1 MKFGK
6 ELASQ
11 MVPEWQDAYMN
22 YHLLKSILKDI
33 ESNTD
38 RERNSNRTST
48 SRTPSKSMTGTQ
60 KRKGSAAYRDFSGL
74 TRRHNTKGSS
84 SVPEEEQV
92 ILVNMV
98 TSGEDQNSETSK
110 YETMFL
116 MSSEEGGEYELLFF
130 HALDEEFNKVLKFYK
145 SKVEEVQKEAKELN
159 KQVDALVAFRL
170 QVHNNSPRLGFAAAE
185 EDEAEA
191 LSPSSKVNNTR
202 TSGSGRA
209 HIDIINETELS
220 SEGCPE
226 GKGKGSNE
234 AKTSNQKNVEGKR
247 NSTSRRPTP
256 AQVLENFKIN
266 VTDETPWSILTSML
280 VSSNHESTFSR
291 EELRKIEEQLE
302 RAFIE
307 FHQKLRTIKSYS
319 FVNILAFSKIMKK
332 YDKITLRSA
341 SKSYLNMIDN
351 SYLGSSDEV
360 RRLVEKVEATFIKH
374 FSNGNRRK
382 GMNTL
387 RPKAIKKKHRITF
400 FLGFLFGC
408 SIALIAAIVVLIH
421 VKDILNSEG
430 RFQYM
435 ENIFP
440 LYSLFGFIV
449 LHLVMYGANIY
460 FWRHYHVNYPFIF
473 DFNQGTDIGHREV
486 FLLSTGLAVLSL
498 TGVLSTLEME
508 MEQDLRSFEALRE
521 LVPLGLLIVL
531 LLITVCP
538 VNMIYRSTRYFFL
551 QSVLRCMFAPLYKVT
566 LADFF
571 LADQLTS
578 QVQAFRSLEFYICYY
593 GWGDFKR
600 RRNNCQQSD
609 VYKAFYIIVAVIP
622 YWIRFLQCCS
632 ASAACSKRKAQIMHI
647 ME

>member
-6 ELASQ
+6 ELVSQ

-22 YHLLKSILKDI
+22 YHHLKSLLKDI
-33 ESNTD
+33 KSHTD
-38 RERNSNRTST
+38 RDRNSNRAST
-48 SRTPSKSMTGTQ
+48 PRTPSKLTTSAL
-60 KRKGSAAYRDFSGL
+60 KRKESAYRALNVL
-74 TRRHNTKGSS
+74 TRRRSS
-84 SVPEEEQV
+84 AVPEEEQV

-98 TSGEDQNSETSK
+98 PLGEDQNSETSK
-110 YETMFL
+110 YETTFL

-130 HALDEEFNKVLKFYK
+130 DALDEEFNKALNFYK
-145 SKVEEVQKEAKELN
+145 SKVEEVQKEAKKLN
-159 KQVDALVAFRL
+159 KQVDALVAFRV
-170 QVHNNSPRLGFAAAE
+170 QVHNPSLRFEFAAAE

-191 LSPSSKVNNTR
+191 LTPSSKVNNTR
-202 TSGSGRA
+202 TSGSGMA
-209 HIDIINETELS
+209 HMEVINEELS
-220 SEGCPE
+220 SEGYPQ
-226 GKGKGSNE
+226 GMDKGSNE
-234 AKTSNQKNVEGKR
+234 AKSSNQKNAGGKR
-247 NSTSRRPTP
+247 NSRRPTP
-256 AQVLENFKIN
+256 LQVLEHFKIN
-266 VTDETPWSILTSML
+266 VTDETPWSILKSVL
-280 VSSNHESTFSR
+280 VGSDHELTFSR

-307 FHQKLRTIKSYS
+307 FHQKLRSIKSYC
-319 FVNILAFSKIMKK
+319 FMNILAFSKIMKK
-332 YDKITLRSA
+332 YDKVTSRSA
-341 SKSYLNMIDN
+341 SKSYLKMMDN

-360 RRLVEKVEATFIKH
+360 SRLMERVEAAFIKH

-387 RPKAIKKKHRITF
+387 RPKAIKGKHRVSF
-400 FLGFLFGC
+400 FWGFLSGC
-408 SIALIAAIVVLIH
+408 TIALIAAIVVLIH
-421 VKDILNSEG
+421 IRDILNSEG

-449 LHLVMYGANIY
+449 LHLLMYGANIY

-473 DFNQGTDIGHREV
+473 GFNQGTDIGYREV

-498 TGVLSTLEME
+498 TGVLSNLEME
-508 MEQDLRSFEALRE
+508 MEQNMKSFNASRE

-531 LLITVCP
+531 LILTFCP
-538 VNMIYRSTRYFFL
+538 FNIIYRSTRYFFL
-551 QSVLRCMFAPLYKVT
+551 QCVLRCILAPLYKVT

-571 LADQLTS
+571 LADQFTS
-578 QVQAFRSLEFYICYY
+578 QVQAIRSLEFYICYY

-600 RRNNCQQSD
+600 RSHDCQHSD

-622 YWIRFLQCCS
+622 YWIRLLQCCS
-632 ASAACSKRKAQIMHI
+632 ASAACSKRKMYIRHI